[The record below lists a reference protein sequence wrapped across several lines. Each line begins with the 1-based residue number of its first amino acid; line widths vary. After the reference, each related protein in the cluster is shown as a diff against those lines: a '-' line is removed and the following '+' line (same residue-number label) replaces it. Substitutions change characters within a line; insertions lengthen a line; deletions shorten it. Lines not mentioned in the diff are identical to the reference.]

1 MTTEDPDAPTD
12 AAHMF
17 ELMQSQRRST
27 QRKLLR
33 GYTILLLVWAAAWA
47 VGFGALW
54 FGQGVGGADVLPAP
68 VAWSVFGACILG
80 AIIWSIVTGVRSGA
94 SGIRGR
100 SQLQGM
106 LYGWSWTISM
116 VGTWLLLMG
125 VQRAG
130 LSTEAAALLYPGAFV
145 LMVGVLY
152 LAGGALWRSPVQY
165 VLGIVMIALVAI
177 ATFVGAPYHY
187 LVYAIAGPIAMI
199 VVAVLL
205 ARGVLPVEPRRESAH
220 D

>member
-1 MTTEDPDAPTD
+1 MSSDDTD
-12 AAHMF
+12 ARADAERMF

-27 QRKLLR
+27 QSRLVR
-33 GYTILLLVWAAAWA
+33 GYTVLLIVWAAAWA
-47 VGFGALW
+47 IGFGALW
-54 FGQGVGGADVLPAP
+54 FGDGVGGVDVIPAP
-68 VAWSVFGACILG
+68 ISWTVFGVCILG
-80 AIIWSIVTGVRSGA
+80 AIVWSIVTGIRSGA

-100 SQLQGM
+100 SRLQGM

-116 VGTWLLLMG
+116 IGTWLLLMG

-130 LSTEAAALLYPGAFV
+130 LSPEAAALLYPGAFV

-165 VLGIVMIALVAI
+165 ALGIVMIAVVVI
-177 ATFVGAPYHY
+177 ATFVGDPYHY
-187 LVYAIAGPIAMI
+187 LVYATAGPLAMI
-199 VVAVLL
+199 VVAVLMG
-205 ARGVLPVEPRRESAH
+205 RGILPLEPRREPAH

>member
-1 MTTEDPDAPTD
+1 MGTDDTDARAD

-17 ELMQSQRRST
+17 DLMESQRRAT
-27 QRKLLR
+27 HRRLLR
-33 GYTILLLVWAAAWA
+33 GYTVLLIVWAAAWA
-47 VGFGALW
+47 IGFTALW
-54 FGQGVGGADVLPAP
+54 FGDGVGGADVLPAP
-68 VAWSVFGACILG
+68 VAWTVFGVCILG
-80 AIIWSIVTGVRSGA
+80 AVVWSIVTGIRSGS

-100 SQLQGM
+100 SQLQGT

-130 LSTEAAALLYPGAFV
+130 LSPEASSLLYPGAFV

-165 VLGIVMIALVAI
+165 ALGIVMVVVVAI

-187 LVYAIAGPIAMI
+187 LVYAIAGPLAMI
-199 VVAVLL
+199 VVAVLM
-205 ARGVLPVEPRRESAH
+205 ARGVLPLEPRRETAH
-220 D
+220 E